1 MADRKLLTDRFLK
14 AMAPAPKGQRIEI
27 WDTRVPGFGVRVSD
41 TEDKDP
47 QRRGKAGRIT
57 FQLYARFLSGAA
69 PTRRVIGVYGPA
81 ASGLIP
87 LERAR
92 EIAGEW
98 RSLIDKGIDPAAVE
112 AKRREEVRREAE
124 ARIKHSF
131 RAVAEDFITDK
142 VANERQGGPVK
153 RDLRSYFIEAWGDRP
168 VSDITELDVLA
179 IINRKKRTGKPQMA
193 RNLLAIAKRFFNWT
207 IEQRIYGLK
216 SSPCDRLKAAQIIGE
231 KVTRSRRL
239 TDDEIFAFWRATGR
253 MAYPVG
259 DVYRLLLLTG
269 LRLNE
274 CAAISWPEIADN
286 LLTIPA
292 SRMKGREHK
301 AREHIVPLSSSA
313 LDLIARLPRQNG
325 GPYIFSYSGGKTP
338 LTMSSAI
345 KADLDARMLRT
356 LRALARQRGQDPA
369 KVELPEWVNHDLRRN
384 VKSGL
389 SALRI
394 PQEVSEAVLAHAPS
408 GLASTYDVHQYLDE
422 KREALEAWASRLAV
436 IVNSDQVGNVVAMR
450 SPR

>member
-1 MADRKLLTDRFLK
+1 MADRKLITDRALK
-14 AMAPAPKGQRIEI
+14 AMAPAPKKGQRVEV
-27 WDTRVPGFGVRVSD
+27 WDTKVPGFGVRVSD
-41 TEDKDP
+41 IEDRDP
-47 QRRGKAGRIT
+47 QRRGKAGRIS
-57 FQLYARFLSGAA
+57 FMLYTRFAAGAA
-69 PTRRVIGVYGPA
+69 PTRRVIGIYGA
-81 ASGLIP
+81 MT

-98 RSLIDKGIDPAAVE
+98 RSMIDKGIDPAAVE
-112 AKRREEVRREAE
+112 ADKIAAAKREAE
-124 ARIKHSF
+124 QRIKHAF
-131 RAVAEDFITDK
+131 RSVAEDFITDK
-142 VANERQGGPVK
+142 VANERQGGPVE
-153 RDLRSYFIEAWGDRP
+153 RDLRSYFIEAWGDKP
-168 VSDITELDVLA
+168 VGEITELDVLA
-179 IINRKKRTGKPQMA
+179 IINRKKRTGKPHMA

-216 SSPCDRLKAAQIIGE
+216 SSPCDRLKAAKIIGE

-274 CAAISWPEIADN
+274 CAAISWPEITDDI
-286 LLTIPA
+286 LTIPA

-301 AREHIVPLSSSA
+301 AREHIAPLSSSA

-325 GPYIFSYSGGKTP
+325 GPYIFSYSTGKTP

-345 KADLDARMLRT
+345 KEELDARMLRT
-356 LRALARQRGQDPA
+356 LRALARQRGQDPE
-369 KVELPEWVNHDLRRN
+369 KVELPRWVNHDLRRT
-384 VKSGL
+384 VRSGL

-394 PQEVSEAVLAHAPS
+394 PQEVAEAVLAHAPS
-408 GLASTYDVHQYLDE
+408 GLVATYDSHGFLDE
-422 KREALEAWASRLAV
+422 KREALEAWAARVGV
-436 IVNSDQVGNVVAMR
+436 IVNPDKVGNVVALR
-450 SPR
+450 SRR